1 MRTGEG
7 LTLTCVVSGDEPD
20 SITWFKDGAL
30 VVSASA
36 VFEIQSNYD
45 ALTFTKVQFVCS
57 KSCLL
62 GPTLFDFAVKNHS
75 PPAHSETRA

>member
-1 MRTGEG
+1 LSGFKTEPEAVAVRTGEG

-45 ALTFTKVQFVCS
+45 ALTFTKVQFDCS
-57 KSCLL
+57 KSCLYGKL
-62 GPTLFDFAVKNHS
+62 YLIS
-75 PPAHSETRA
+75 L